1 MRRLALAQKL
11 RPAIGRV
18 RVSGVITSVR
28 HAINKRRAT
37 GAILWLCWG
46 LLLGLGFSNANH
58 LSATYPAVSL
68 RYHTSLSSAAAASAR
83 GLAAE
88 SAAAGNENTGFWPTF
103 WTEQEDIAVQG
114 LHSTAARCLWFSGD
128 AALVWPAEFVHGGA
142 PGMLDESGCA
152 ISDTLAWQLWGN
164 VDVLD
169 YELTASGQ
177 TRIVRGVFREDG
189 LLVMAGTGEAAFKD
203 GWQAVELAG
212 MPDGE
217 VRAVALGFAQ
227 ASGLGTPDTLV
238 DGPALSAVADLLSL
252 LPLVLMSIALLFGLL
267 RRITKALPGK
277 TTSWVLAFAILLA
290 FAWALPALL
299 EMLPPSFIPTRF
311 SDFAFWGRLAAST
324 WEHVKEW
331 LLLRP
336 SHIDVQAK
344 LLLYAQVGIFVAQ
357 SIISAVLMCRN
368 LAAQRGFT
376 TNAQYT
382 A

>member
-58 LSATYPAVSL
+58 SATYPAVSL

-128 AALVWPAEFVHGGA
+128 ATLVWPADFVQGGA

-189 LLVMAGTGEAAFKD
+189 LMVMAGTGEAAFKD
-203 GWQAVELAG
+203 GWQAVALAG
-212 MPDGE
+212 TLDGE
-217 VRAVALGFAQ
+217 ARGAALGFAQ

-238 DGPALSAVADLLSL
+238 DGLAISAVASLLSV
-252 LPLVLMSIALLFGLL
+252 LPLVLTGIYLLGTLL
-267 RRITKALPGK
+267 RRFAKAWPRKATG
-277 TTSWVLAFAILLA
+277 WVLAFAMLLG
-290 FAWALPALL
+290 FALALPALL
-299 EMLPPSFIPTRF
+299 ERLPPAFIPTRF
-311 SDFAFWGRLAAST
+311 SDYAFWGRLAAST

-336 SHIDVQAK
+336 SYIDLNAK
-344 LLLYAQVGIFVAQ
+344 LLFYAQAGLFVVQ
-357 SIISAVLMCRN
+357 SMMSAALIR
-368 LAAQRGFT
+368 RIP
-376 TNAQYT
+376 
-382 A
+382 